1 MFKCDNCGSSDTYVK
16 NYKHEYN
23 IKGEKVIFEKE
34 RRFCRKCNKL
44 VFDAYLDNEAS
55 KESIKKYNNIIGI
68 CAEDIIKLSKK
79 YSGRELEYKIK
90 QKMYQKGFTNFYYD
104 E

>member
-1 MFKCDNCGSSDTYVK
+1 MFKCDNCGSFDTYVK

-44 VFDAYLDNEAS
+44 VFDAYLDNE
-55 KESIKKYNNIIGI
+55 EFVQ
-68 CAEDIIKLSKK
+68 
-79 YSGRELEYKIK
+79 KILL
-90 QKMYQKGFTNFYYD
+90 N
-104 E
+104 

>member
-55 KESIKKYNNIIGI
+55 KEALLLPVCNKSSSLKAVLLLFLISVIKV
-68 CAEDIIKLSKK
+68 S
-79 YSGRELEYKIK
+79 
-90 QKMYQKGFTNFYYD
+90 
-104 E
+104 